1 MHSISQV
8 QKIVDFLKEHP
19 KKSFNGRQI
28 AEAIILKYP
37 DDYQEKRS
45 NPRFNSEADFISQV
59 VAEIGSQKDAILK
72 KNSKIQWRDK
82 PRPRVYWYDPET
94 SDDEALAVDQET
106 PAPADTDESDTESI
120 QSIPKLSVFNEEQL
134 YPILIDYLK
143 LEKRLYCQRINEKR
157 SKNNRGKGG
166 NHWLH
171 PDIVAMQPIDKAWHE
186 LVRTCI
192 DQANRIRLWSFE
204 VKKVLNTT
212 NVRESFFQ
220 AVSNSSWANEG
231 YLVTTDISSNAV
243 ESELRM
249 LSALHGIGVILL
261 DTENSSESEILL
273 PSKSRSEIDWQS
285 VNRILLENGDFKDYI
300 ELVSMYYQTGLIRD
314 RDWNRM

>member
-1 MHSISQV
+1 MSSISQV

-19 KKSFNGRQI
+19 GESFNGRQI
-28 AEAIILKYP
+28 AEAIVLAYP
-37 DDYQEKRS
+37 DDYQAKRT
-45 NPRFNSEADFISQV
+45 NPRFKSEADFISQV

-72 KNSKIQWRDK
+72 KNPKIQWRDK
-82 PRPRVYWYDPET
+82 PRPRVYWYDPEINK
-94 SDDEALAVDQET
+94 DDIEQET
-106 PAPADTDESDTESI
+106 SELTEIEEVNTDLI
-120 QSIPKLSVFNEEQL
+120 QSIPKISVFSEEQL

-143 LEKRLYCQRINEKR
+143 IEKRLYCQRIDEKR
-157 SKNNRGKGG
+157 SHNNRGRGG

-171 PDIVAMQPIDKAWHE
+171 PDIVAMQPIDKAWHN

-204 VKKVLNTT
+204 VKKVLTT
-212 NVRESFFQ
+212 GNVRESFFQ

-243 ESELRM
+243 ENELRM
-249 LSALHGIGVILL
+249 LSALHGIGVILI

-285 VNRILLENGDFKDYI
+285 VNRILLENKDFKDYI

-314 RDWNRM
+314 RDWNRI